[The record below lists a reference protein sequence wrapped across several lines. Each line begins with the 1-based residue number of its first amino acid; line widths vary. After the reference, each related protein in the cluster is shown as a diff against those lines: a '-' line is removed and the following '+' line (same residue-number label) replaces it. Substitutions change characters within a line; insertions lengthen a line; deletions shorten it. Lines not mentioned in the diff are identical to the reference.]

1 MFVLRILFVMLILH
15 VFDYLFICF
24 CFSFLF
30 VYLLFRFVLFLLFCF
45 FFLFIVFV
53 SFYSF
58 CFGFFFAFKR
68 KLKKYNINFK
78 DKSWLNQGLWFW
90 FKTISYIAFKGTSR
104 CFIKHGTN
112 ILKVY
117 VFTKVRAWHTL
128 LVGFMYFIK
137 QDTS

>member
-1 MFVLRILFVMLILH
+1 MFVLRILFVMSILH
-15 VFDYLFICF
+15 VFDFLFICF
-24 CFSFLF
+24 CFSF
-30 VYLLFRFVLFLLFCF
+30 FCF
-45 FFLFIVFV
+45 FFFVYCFV
-53 SFYSF
+53 SICSF
-58 CFGFFFAFKR
+58 CFGVFFAFKR

-117 VFTKVRAWHTL
+117 VFTKVRTWHTL
-128 LVGFMYFIK
+128 LVGFMYFINK
-137 QDTS
+137 IRPKVYRLKTLISST

>member
-24 CFSFLF
+24 CFSFFCFLFF
-30 VYLLFRFVLFLLFCF
+30 VYC
-45 FFLFIVFV
+45 FV
-53 SFYSF
+53 SFCSF

-90 FKTISYIAFKGTSR
+90 FKTISYIAFKETSR

-128 LVGFMYFIK
+128 LVGFMYFINK
-137 QDTS
+137 IRPKVYRLKTLISST

>member
-24 CFSFLF
+24 CFSCF
-30 VYLLFRFVLFLLFCF
+30 VVFFCLLFRFVLFLLFWG
-45 FFLFIVFV
+45 V
-53 SFYSF
+53 
-58 CFGFFFAFKR
+58 FFAFKR

-128 LVGFMYFIK
+128 LVGFMYFINK
-137 QDTS
+137 IRPKVYRLKTLISST